1 MMASGSMIIFIS
13 PTTCTSRSER
23 EGGGG
28 RKRLAMLKILRD
40 LAKTGERNISIDTFV
55 KPSTKACSCKGGSK
69 STSNQLHKSF
79 LAKSVPHAVQ

>member
-23 EGGGG
+23 GGG
-28 RKRLAMLKILRD
+28 KRLAMLKILRD